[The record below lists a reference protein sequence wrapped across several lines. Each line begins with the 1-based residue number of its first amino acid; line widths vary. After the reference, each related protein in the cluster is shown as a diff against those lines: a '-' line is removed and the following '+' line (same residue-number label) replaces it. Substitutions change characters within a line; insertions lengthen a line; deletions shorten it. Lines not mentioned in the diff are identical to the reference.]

1 MALPDYLYDSPYPD
15 CLIGF
20 LLGWLG
26 AKLNTPFYQCPKI
39 THGPAKWSFIQSNSG
54 GLSVNSLKSGKG
66 KLYHDYTTN

>member
-39 THGPAKWSFIQSNSG
+39 THGPAKWSFI
-54 GLSVNSLKSGKG
+54 
-66 KLYHDYTTN
+66 